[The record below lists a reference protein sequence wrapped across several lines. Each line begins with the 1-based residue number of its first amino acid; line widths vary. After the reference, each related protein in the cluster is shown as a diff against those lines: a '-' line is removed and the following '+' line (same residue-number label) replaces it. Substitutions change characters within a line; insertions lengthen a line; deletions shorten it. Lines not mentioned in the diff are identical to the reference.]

1 MRQAQV
7 TSILLAVYDM
17 MHKNQRVVFDLD
29 GSTITNK
36 ISGEITEIEWEGR
49 EPLIWLEVLEPIDE
63 DLDIP
68 SLCTVDDNPSDLL
81 DTANSSTDVDVVSRQ
96 KSTGSSSMQVDQSF
110 HRPAVRP

>member
-17 MHKNQRVVFDLD
+17 MHKNQRVVFDLE

-36 ISGEITEIEWEGR
+36 ISGEVTEIEWEGR

-68 SLCTVDDNPSDLL
+68 SLCTIDNEKSDLL
-81 DTANSSTDVDVVSRQ
+81 DTANSGADVDTASRL
-96 KSTGSSSMQVDQSF
+96 KSSVGNSMQVDQSF